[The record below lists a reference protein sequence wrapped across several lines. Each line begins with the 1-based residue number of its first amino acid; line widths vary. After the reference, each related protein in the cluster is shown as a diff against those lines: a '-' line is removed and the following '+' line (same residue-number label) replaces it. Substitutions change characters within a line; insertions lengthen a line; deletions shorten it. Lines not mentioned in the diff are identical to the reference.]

1 MSGAREPARRVGC
14 ASVAPSAPTST
25 SPAAGSGSEDPA
37 DRSVR
42 VNLDLAAMIPEGSNH
57 KEAARDF
64 LEYLFQPENIEAY
77 NASQLGFTPTST
89 AAAPDDPRIEG
100 MIPFIDAGE
109 IYQGPSV
116 LVPKTIPVFN
126 YAQAIALGGDAGQ
139 YLATM
144 DADWARLA
152 FRAPAKKES

>member
-1 MSGAREPARRVGC
+1 
-14 ASVAPSAPTST
+14 
-25 SPAAGSGSEDPA
+25 
-37 DRSVR
+37 
-42 VNLDLAAMIPEGSNH
+42 MIPN
-57 KEAARDF
+57 EATHPEEARDF
-64 LEYLFQPENIEAY
+64 LEYLYQPEVIAAY
-77 NASQLGFTPTST
+77 NESQLGINPTIDGEQT
-89 AAAPDDPRIEG
+89 DDPRIQGALEYYNNAQ
-100 MIPFIDAGE
+100 F
-109 IYQGPSV
+109 YQGPSV

>member
-1 MSGAREPARRVGC
+1 
-14 ASVAPSAPTST
+14 
-25 SPAAGSGSEDPA
+25 
-37 DRSVR
+37 
-42 VNLDLAAMIPEGSNH
+42 
-57 KEAARDF
+57 
-64 LEYLFQPENIEAY
+64 
-77 NASQLGFTPTST
+77 
-89 AAAPDDPRIEG
+89 

>member
-1 MSGAREPARRVGC
+1 MASFTRWMLRMSS
-14 ASVAPSAPTST
+14 ASA
-25 SPAAGSGSEDPA
+25 
-37 DRSVR
+37 
-42 VNLDLAAMIPEGSNH
+42 
-57 KEAARDF
+57 
-64 LEYLFQPENIEAY
+64 QC
-77 NASQLGFTPTST
+77 TST